1 MPIGGRKPKPEGQ
14 RRNHH
19 PLRHDWLE
27 VEDVP
32 FASGRKLPAKRPDGK
47 PWPAAT
53 RAWWRAVSTMPH
65 CRLWAPSDW
74 QFALDTAHVAAG
86 LHDGDLRQA
95 AELRQREKVLGTT
108 ADARRDLRI
117 RYVDPGEV
125 EEDRPGVAQFEE
137 YRRRLDAMTP
147 SPPYGGTTNPNPR
160 GDSA

>member
-1 MPIGGRKPKPEGQ
+1 MPVGGRKPKPEGQ

-65 CRLWAPSDW
+65 CRVWAPSDW

-117 RYVDPGEV
+117 RYVEPAEV
-125 EEDRPGVAQFEE
+125 AEDRALLMPNLEE
-137 YRRRLDAMTP
+137 YRRRLAAQPGPPVPGPPTHPP
-147 SPPYGGTTNPNPR
+147 S
-160 GDSA
+160 A